1 MFPNEIWIRIFTK
14 INNPFKLQCVS
25 KKFRKL
31 IHDNKNH
38 IAYGILQKLGF
49 KPDISESYRIYKNF
63 VSKHS
68 MNNMKR
74 YLIDDIVNG
83 YVEAVE
89 LLLTNPN
96 TNPSIN
102 SNIAIKWA
110 SENGYTEVVK
120 LLLTDPRVNPS
131 ANDNNAIKWA
141 SGNGHVKV
149 VKLLLKHPKV
159 DPSAEDNF
167 AIKIASENGR
177 TEVIR
182 LLLADPRINP
192 KKVRYEPGLF
202 HSTFSK

>member
-1 MFPNEIWIRIFTK
+1 MLPNDILINIFTHL
-14 INNPFKLQCVS
+14 NNPFKLQRVS
-25 KKFRKL
+25 KQFKTS
-31 IHDNKNH
+31 IQDNKNH

-68 MNNMKR
+68 MNNIKR
-74 YLIDDIVNG
+74 YLIDDIING

-89 LLLTNPN
+89 LLLTDPN

-120 LLLTDPRVNPS
+120 LLLTDSRVNPS
-131 ANDNNAIKWA
+131 ANDNNAIRWA
-141 SGNGHVKV
+141 SGNGHIEV
-149 VKLLLKHPKV
+149 VKLLLKHPRV

-167 AIKIASENGR
+167 AIKMAFENGY
-177 TEVIR
+177 TEVVK
-182 LLLADPRINP
+182 LLSADPRVKALQNI
-192 KKVRYEPGLF
+192 K
-202 HSTFSK
+202 